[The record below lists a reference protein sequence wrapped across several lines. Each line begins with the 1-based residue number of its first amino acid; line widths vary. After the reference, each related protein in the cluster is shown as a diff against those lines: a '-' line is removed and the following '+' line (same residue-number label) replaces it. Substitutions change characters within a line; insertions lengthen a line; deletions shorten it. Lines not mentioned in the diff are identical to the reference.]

1 MFYAI
6 YKLQT
11 SIIIIMINCITIYIK
26 IIFIVFFNFDQCL
39 DDDIFVNIN
48 VLYERHVTYVGTNK

>member
-1 MFYAI
+1 
-6 YKLQT
+6 
-11 SIIIIMINCITIYIK
+11 MINCITIYIK